1 MKKFKGMLISSLA
14 ITTFAGVGTTFVTNT
29 VYAAND
35 DSSKI
40 QVRSNKSINTTTGSR
55 LPVLSVNPYDEPRFS
70 RQGYLEEAPLGINA
84 PYAWGIKGGNGQ
96 GATFVDLK
104 KAGY

>member
-1 MKKFKGMLISSLA
+1 MKNFKGMLISSLA

-35 DSSKI
+35 NSSKI
-40 QVRSNKSINTTTGSR
+40 LVRSNKSINTTTSSR

-84 PYAWGIKGGNGQ
+84 PYAWE
-96 GATFVDLK
+96 LK
-104 KAGY
+104 EEMVKEQLL

>member
-40 QVRSNKSINTTTGSR
+40 QVRSNKSINTTLARDCLYYQSILMMNLDFQDR
-55 LPVLSVNPYDEPRFS
+55 D
-70 RQGYLEEAPLGINA
+70 I
-84 PYAWGIKGGNGQ
+84 
-96 GATFVDLK
+96 LK
-104 KAGY
+104 RHL